1 MNETITKTRK
11 NQTPTHKIQQC
22 AHEYQ
27 IKRTKVN
34 ESAQAYTDTKANN
47 DAQMV
52 DEMRPHNNSSRQERA
67 NFKKKIQNFFGLPEA
82 HTRR

>member
-1 MNETITKTRK
+1 MNETTTKTRK

-34 ESAQAYTDTKANN
+34 DSAQA
-47 DAQMV
+47 
-52 DEMRPHNNSSRQERA
+52 
-67 NFKKKIQNFFGLPEA
+67 
-82 HTRR
+82 